1 MESDLKRF
9 WKYLHTLDQFV
20 RFESQVKHFS
30 SLLWVKLMDYWGVV
44 KNQVQVVQQRIG
56 PEIPNKIASVC
67 SATALKL
74 CTQWS
79 GDA

>member
-20 RFESQVKHFS
+20 RLESQVKQFA
-30 SLLWVKLMDYWGVV
+30 SLFWAKLMDYWGIVR
-44 KNQVQVVQQRIG
+44 NQVELVQQRIG

-67 SATALKL
+67 SAVLLKL
-74 CTQWS
+74 CTQWK
-79 GDA
+79 GGA